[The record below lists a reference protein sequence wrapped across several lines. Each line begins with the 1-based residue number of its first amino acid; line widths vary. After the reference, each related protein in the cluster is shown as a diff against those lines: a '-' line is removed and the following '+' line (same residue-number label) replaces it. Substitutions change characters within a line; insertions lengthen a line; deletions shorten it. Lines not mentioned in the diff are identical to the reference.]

1 MRGGIL
7 ASRADKDPPADYVAR
22 VAQEALTRFPHADLR
37 RQVMQDLYP
46 LIKYHW
52 RIGDTERQTAST
64 LFSCDGR
71 RIVAVPIV
79 EAPVQRVRAPKGAKR
94 GEAFAADEIRPP
106 LPTRPR
112 APRKPR
118 APRVRAAC
126 PPGTDGCNLGLLG
139 GVCGLP
145 AALVLASAQGAPT
158 PRAARYCLTSA
169 SRLIA
174 SHLPLKSFAPNPAYP
189 AEVQERAYDRQ
200 PGEQLKVLSIAQNMI
215 PELIFNGAVG
225 ALDGLPVTTAGG
237 IVLGGNGRTMA
248 LQVHYAQGGHAAR
261 DYLLDHAQTFGFS
274 RANVE
279 VVREPMIVRV
289 LDTPAPG
296 TASYRRELQELVRLL
311 NVPLMQSLDPRSE
324 SVAEARRL
332 NDEVLD
338 VIAVGMEGD
347 QTLRDYLSSRQSRTL
362 ANALRRAGI
371 ITNRNAVRFLECES
385 FTEDGK
391 TFVER
396 LLLAALIPDAVLL
409 ESLDGQVRA
418 TLARATPWLL
428 SAAAGGDDWD
438 LRPALRA
445 AAEDLIAMRRQGAP
459 SVDAY
464 LRQTVMGE
472 RPAVER
478 VPLGE
483 AMLRVLQDIGK
494 RPLVFTKFAR
504 QFAESARQHPTAQ
517 GGLFAAEKLTPAEA
531 LRRAIQPESKEV

>member
-7 ASRADKDPPADYVAR
+7 ASRADKDPPADYLAR
-22 VAQEALTRFPHADLR
+22 VAQEALTRFPDADLR
-37 RQVMQDLYP
+37 RQVIQDLYP

-52 RIGDTERQTAST
+52 RIGDTERQTART

-71 RIVAVPIV
+71 RIVASPID
-79 EAPVQRVRAPKGAKR
+79 ETPIAPVRAPKGAKR
-94 GEAFAADEIRPP
+94 GDVFGADEVRPAP
-106 LPTRPR
+106 PERRR

-118 APRVRAAC
+118 APRARVVC
-126 PPGTDGCNLGLLG
+126 PPGTGGCALGLLG
-139 GVCGLP
+139 AVCGLP
-145 AALVLASAQGAPT
+145 AALVLASPQGSPK
-158 PRAARYCLTSA
+158 PRDARYCLTSA

-174 SHLPLKSFAPNPAYP
+174 SHLPLKKFAPNPLYP
-189 AEVQERAYDRQ
+189 PEVQERAYDRK

-225 ALDGLPVTTAGG
+225 ALDGLPVATAGG

-248 LQVHYAQGGHAAR
+248 LQVHYAQGGQAAR

-274 RANVE
+274 RANIEAVPDPV
-279 VVREPMIVRV
+279 VVRVVE
-289 LDTPAPG
+289 TPDASAPN
-296 TASYRRELQELVRLL
+296 YRRDLQELVRLL

-332 NDEVLD
+332 TDEVLD
-338 VIAVGMEGD
+338 VLAVGLEGD

-371 ITNRNAVRFLECES
+371 ITDRNAVRLIEGES
-385 FTEDGK
+385 FSEDGK

-396 LLLAALIPDAVLL
+396 LLLAALIPDAMLL

-445 AAEDLIAMRRQGAP
+445 AVEDLIAMRRQGAP
-459 SVDAY
+459 SVDAF

-478 VPLGE
+478 VALGE
-483 AMLRVLQDIGK
+483 TMLRVLHDLGK
-494 RPLVFTKFAR
+494 KPLMFTKFAR

-531 LRRAIQPESKEV
+531 LRRAIEPESERV